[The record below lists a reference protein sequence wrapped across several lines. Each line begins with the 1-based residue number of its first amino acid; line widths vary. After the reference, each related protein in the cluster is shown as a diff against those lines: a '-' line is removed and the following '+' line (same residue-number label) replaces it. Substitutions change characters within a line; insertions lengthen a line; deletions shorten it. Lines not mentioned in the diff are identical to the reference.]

1 MVVKKNDSNNSRTK
15 TYHVR
20 IYSEYIFTRTKDII
34 EDEHNQKIV
43 FLFVG
48 LTHRKY
54 HELGVTVRK
63 QVIPAFSKVVEASLK
78 NIPEFAVNIPE
89 GTIREKIKK
98 EEFEELLQRAN
109 EDYRTLFFYNP

>member
-1 MVVKKNDSNNSRTK
+1 MVVNKNGSNNPRAK

-20 IYSEYIFTRTKDII
+20 IYSEYIYTRTKDII

-48 LTHRKY
+48 LTHRRY

-63 QVIPAFSKVVEASLK
+63 QVIPAFSKVVETSLK
-78 NIPEFAVNIPE
+78 NIPHYAVNIPE
-89 GTIREKIKK
+89 GTIREKINK
-98 EEFEELLQRAN
+98 EEFEELLKKAN
-109 EDYRTLFFYNP
+109 EDYRTLFYYTP